1 MPVPSLPS
9 RRRPALPLARA
20 WCLLAA
26 LAFSTSG
33 CDLFDPGGP
42 SYAGVV
48 VDAETGEPI
57 EGIPVS
63 LQVSGSF
70 AGYSIVA
77 EDLTDVE
84 GRFWLRDPLDRGSR
98 SILFANSLPYMG
110 DQPSYHNPS
119 YGGGNVN
126 FDFNDRH
133 NIRIELSRL

>member
-9 RRRPALPLARA
+9 RGRPTLRLARA

-57 EGIPVS
+57 EGIQVS
-63 LQVSGSF
+63 LQVNSG
-70 AGYSIVA
+70 IVA
-77 EDLTDVE
+77 EDLTDAD
-84 GRFWLRDPLDRGSR
+84 GRFWLRDPLDRSLR
-98 SILFANSLPYMG
+98 STLYVNYPEYSG
-110 DQPSYHNPS
+110 DHQNAGNPD
-119 YGGGNVN
+119 YDGGPVI
-126 FDFNDRH
+126 FDFEDR
-133 NIRIELSRL
+133 NTIRIELARL